1 MTRAESRALK
11 ATSPDAAAW
20 KAVISPQLL
29 LKKNVIRPIAI
40 AVKKKPHPAYREG
53 NRRRRTASV
62 TGDRVDVKT
71 IYDLVTMVIFAG
83 LVVLFLQ
90 RSTAAEPR
98 DHMYQYAP
106 PAIGCAVANY
116 LGNHGQDWVAVG
128 IIVAVVG
135 YILYV
140 LKPFNQTL

>member
-1 MTRAESRALK
+1 
-11 ATSPDAAAW
+11 
-20 KAVISPQLL
+20 
-29 LKKNVIRPIAI
+29 
-40 AVKKKPHPAYREG
+40 
-53 NRRRRTASV
+53 
-62 TGDRVDVKT
+62 VKT
-71 IYDLVTMVIFAG
+71 IYDLLTMAIFAG

-116 LGNHGQDWVAVG
+116 IGNEAVKNG
-128 IIVAVVG
+128 NNLLAGLAVVIILAVVG

-140 LKPFNQTL
+140 LKPFSQTL

>member
-1 MTRAESRALK
+1 M
-11 ATSPDAAAW
+11 
-20 KAVISPQLL
+20 
-29 LKKNVIRPIAI
+29 
-40 AVKKKPHPAYREG
+40 
-53 NRRRRTASV
+53 
-62 TGDRVDVKT
+62 KT
-71 IYDLVTMVIFAG
+71 IYDLLTMAIFAG

-116 LGNHGQDWVAVG
+116 VGNQAVERSNNVLAGLAIG
-128 IIVAVVG
+128 IILAVIA

-140 LKPFNQTL
+140 LKPFNQAQ

>member
-1 MTRAESRALK
+1 M
-11 ATSPDAAAW
+11 
-20 KAVISPQLL
+20 
-29 LKKNVIRPIAI
+29 
-40 AVKKKPHPAYREG
+40 
-53 NRRRRTASV
+53 
-62 TGDRVDVKT
+62 KT
-71 IYDLVTMVIFAG
+71 IYDLLTMVIFAG

-116 LGNHGQDWVAVG
+116 VGNQAVERSNNILAGLAIG
-128 IIVAVVG
+128 IILAVVA

-140 LKPFNQTL
+140 LKPFNQAQ

>member
-1 MTRAESRALK
+1 MAMFEALLM
-11 ATSPDAAAW
+11 AQSA
-20 KAVISPQLL
+20 INGY
-29 LKKNVIRPIAI
+29 NVLRSIG
-40 AVKKKPHPAYREG
+40 V
-53 NRRRRTASV
+53 RT
-62 TGDRVDVKT
+62 VKT

-106 PAIGCAVANY
+106 PAIGCAVAHY

>member
-1 MTRAESRALK
+1 M
-11 ATSPDAAAW
+11 
-20 KAVISPQLL
+20 
-29 LKKNVIRPIAI
+29 
-40 AVKKKPHPAYREG
+40 
-53 NRRRRTASV
+53 
-62 TGDRVDVKT
+62 KT
-71 IYDLVTMVIFAG
+71 IYDLLTMAIFAG

-116 LGNHGQDWVAVG
+116 VGNQAVERSNNVLAALAIG
-128 IIVAVVG
+128 IILAVVA

-140 LKPFNQTL
+140 LKPFNQAQ

>member
-1 MTRAESRALK
+1 
-11 ATSPDAAAW
+11 
-20 KAVISPQLL
+20 
-29 LKKNVIRPIAI
+29 
-40 AVKKKPHPAYREG
+40 
-53 NRRRRTASV
+53 
-62 TGDRVDVKT
+62 VKT
-71 IYDLVTMVIFAG
+71 IYDLLTMAIFAG

-116 LGNHGQDWVAVG
+116 VGNQAVERGDNMLAAVAVVL
-128 IIVAVVG
+128 ILAVVG

-140 LKPFNQTL
+140 LKPFNQAH

>member
-1 MTRAESRALK
+1 
-11 ATSPDAAAW
+11 
-20 KAVISPQLL
+20 
-29 LKKNVIRPIAI
+29 
-40 AVKKKPHPAYREG
+40 
-53 NRRRRTASV
+53 
-62 TGDRVDVKT
+62 VKT
-71 IYDLVTMVIFAG
+71 IYDLLTMAIFAG

-116 LGNHGQDWVAVG
+116 VGNQAVERSNNVLAALAIG
-128 IIVAVVG
+128 IILAVVA

-140 LKPFNQTL
+140 LKPFNQAQ

>member
-1 MTRAESRALK
+1 M
-11 ATSPDAAAW
+11 
-20 KAVISPQLL
+20 
-29 LKKNVIRPIAI
+29 
-40 AVKKKPHPAYREG
+40 AVKKKPHPRYRG
-53 NRRRRTASV
+53 AIGGGRNGQRD
-62 TGDRVDVKT
+62 GDKVDVKT
-71 IYDLVTMVIFAG
+71 IYDLLTMVIFAG

>member
-1 MTRAESRALK
+1 
-11 ATSPDAAAW
+11 
-20 KAVISPQLL
+20 
-29 LKKNVIRPIAI
+29 
-40 AVKKKPHPAYREG
+40 
-53 NRRRRTASV
+53 
-62 TGDRVDVKT
+62 VKT
-71 IYDLVTMVIFAG
+71 IYDLLTMAIFAG

-116 LGNHGQDWVAVG
+116 VGNQAVERSNNMLAG
-128 IIVAVVG
+128 LAIAIILAVVA

-140 LKPFNQTL
+140 LKPFNQAQ

>member
-1 MTRAESRALK
+1 MERSGGDLH
-11 ATSPDAAAW
+11 
-20 KAVISPQLL
+20 AV
-29 LKKNVIRPIAI
+29 
-40 AVKKKPHPAYREG
+40 E
-53 NRRRRTASV
+53 
-62 TGDRVDVKT
+62 RVDVKT

-90 RSTAAEPR
+90 RSTAPEPR

-116 LGNHGQDWVAVG
+116 MGNQGQDWVAVI

-140 LKPFNQTL
+140 LKPFNQAL

>member
-1 MTRAESRALK
+1 MA
-11 ATSPDAAAW
+11 
-20 KAVISPQLL
+20 
-29 LKKNVIRPIAI
+29 
-40 AVKKKPHPAYREG
+40 
-53 NRRRRTASV
+53 
-62 TGDRVDVKT
+62 
-71 IYDLVTMVIFAG
+71 IFAG

-116 LGNHGQDWVAVG
+116 IGNEAVKNG
-128 IIVAVVG
+128 NNLLAGLAVVIILAVVG

-140 LKPFNQTL
+140 LKPFSQTL